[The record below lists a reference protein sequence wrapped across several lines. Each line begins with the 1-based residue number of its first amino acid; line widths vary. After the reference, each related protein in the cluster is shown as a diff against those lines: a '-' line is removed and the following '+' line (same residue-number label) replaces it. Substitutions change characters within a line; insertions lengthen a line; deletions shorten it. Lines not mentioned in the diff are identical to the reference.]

1 MAGRNACLLNCLK
14 CTSATESI
22 HVSDLVSG
30 FSARRRFGTQV
41 VTSRAALQATIS
53 PSLRR
58 CFSSSHPVQI
68 LLLITFMSTTSHI
81 HQKLTALSVSHR
93 LSQSVRASSWL
104 RVSHCTPGAVTDAAN
119 DQQFTVTVPRPAFRS
134 ASDWPAR
141 DVWNR
146 WSIYQWL
153 PILRREC
160 PARTD
165 YTTHTW
171 IIVEAM
177 ALTRLRMTD
186 TPASLAV

>member
-1 MAGRNACLLNCLK
+1 MYICHWVNSCQWFSLRPVFQPRRRLSLAGR
-14 CTSATESI
+14 
-22 HVSDLVSG
+22 
-30 FSARRRFGTQV
+30 
-41 VTSRAALQATIS
+41 LQAAIS
-53 PSLRR
+53 PPLR
-58 CFSSSHPVQI
+58 CFCSSHPVQI
-68 LLLITFMSTTSHI
+68 LSLITFMSTTSHI
-81 HQKLTALSVSHR
+81 HQKLTALSISHW
-93 LSQSVRASSWL
+93 LSQSVKASSDYESVTAL
-104 RVSHCTPGAVTDAAN
+104 TVTDAAN
-119 DQQFTVTVPRPAFRS
+119 NQPFTVTVPRPAFRS

-153 PILRREC
+153 PILREC